1 MQKLFSHYLGNKI
14 VPATAANI
22 PVQNRPLTK
31 KDSSDG
37 VTSKTIPALFYS
49 ATLNHTSG
57 IVYVKLVNTM
67 AKKQIINI
75 KVNGITKNFAEAK
88 LIVVKG
94 DQPCDT
100 NTLGNPEKIPP
111 QTSVIKNIKPLFA
124 RILEPYSVTIIE
136 LKPGN

>member
-1 MQKLFSHYLGNKI
+1 
-14 VPATAANI
+14 
-22 PVQNRPLTK
+22 
-31 KDSSDG
+31 
-37 VTSKTIPALFYS
+37 
-49 ATLNHTSG
+49 
-57 IVYVKLVNTM
+57 M